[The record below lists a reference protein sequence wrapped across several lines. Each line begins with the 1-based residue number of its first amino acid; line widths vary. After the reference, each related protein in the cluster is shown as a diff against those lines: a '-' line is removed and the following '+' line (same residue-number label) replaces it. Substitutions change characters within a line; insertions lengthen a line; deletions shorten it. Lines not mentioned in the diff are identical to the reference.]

1 MLSLPTYFLFAF
13 FLGGFLGTGGS
24 VLWNKRALWWPS
36 ALTLLLS
43 VGSLHYYNALQSKAQ
58 KQQQQAEF
66 AITCKKI
73 LPADISSTST
83 DLKAPV
89 ALPPLV
95 DDSTDT
101 EDASDD
107 GNSGPEHMRLAS
119 FSS

>member
-1 MLSLPTYFLFAF
+1 MRIVNWQTVFRSTEENSL
-13 FLGGFLGTGGS
+13 
-24 VLWNKRALWWPS
+24 
-36 ALTLLLS
+36 LLLS
-43 VGSLHYYNALQSKAQ
+43 VGSLHYYNALQSRAQ

-83 DLKAPV
+83 DLKASV

>member
-1 MLSLPTYFLFAF
+1 MHALNYATSAPLGNITVAFL
-13 FLGGFLGTGGS
+13 
-24 VLWNKRALWWPS
+24 
-36 ALTLLLS
+36 
-43 VGSLHYYNALQSKAQ
+43 
-58 KQQQQAEF
+58 
-66 AITCKKI
+66 
-73 LPADISSTST
+73 T